1 MRKAPLCVH
10 IDHEVSWFGLWP
22 LGLIEGIGSPRTPK
36 NHIWPL
42 SIIARG
48 LVDTSVRDEMKDMV
62 ERTNVGGKAH
72 ESFHRDEFTKYTR
85 KDFSWPNALFT
96 EL

>member
-1 MRKAPLCVH
+1 M
-10 IDHEVSWFGLWP
+10 
-22 LGLIEGIGSPRTPK
+22 
-36 NHIWPL
+36 
-42 SIIARG
+42 
-48 LVDTSVRDEMKDMV
+48 RDEMKDMV